1 MLMHSLVMAAI
12 AQATTFAAFA
22 DNTELIP
29 RETLFGNPERAGVQ
43 ISPDGSRIAFLA
55 PKNDVLNVWVQS
67 LDGGEPVAV
76 TDSTDRPI
84 TNYTWA
90 VNGEQILYMQDKG
103 GNENTHVYAVDLAS
117 GTTTDLTP
125 GDEVKASLVASH
137 RDRPDE
143 VLVMSNARVPESM
156 DVIRMNTRSGDS
168 AMVFENDGG
177 YVGMIPDDDW
187 NFRVRSKMTDDGG
200 TLQEFRD
207 SPDGE
212 WRELDRV
219 GLEDAMST
227 SVRGF
232 DKSGKILWGADS
244 RGGDTA
250 RFVKV
255 VPQPDGTF
263 DRETVF
269 ASDKADVADI
279 MINPITLQPEAVA
292 VNRLRKEWTILDPSI
307 KPDLDAL
314 AELVD
319 GELEITDRSLD
330 DRKWI
335 AVFLVDDGPVQ
346 YWLWDRDKQEGTFL
360 FTNRPG
366 LESLPLAKM
375 MPVEIP
381 ARDGLDLVSY
391 LTLPVGVKPVDLPL
405 VVLVHGGPWARDN
418 WGYNPYHQW
427 LANRG
432 YAVLSVNFRGST
444 GFGKS
449 FLNAGNREWYHAMQ
463 DDINDAAQWAVDQGY
478 ADPDRM
484 AIMGGSYGGYATLAG
499 LTRDPELWACGVDIV
514 GPSHVATLLS
524 TIPAYWEP
532 VKVMFEKRV
541 GGLEETEWLD
551 EISPLTHVANIKR
564 PLLIGQGAND
574 PRVKVSESDQIVEAM
589 NEQSIP
595 VTYVVFPDEGHG
607 FAKPENNMAFN
618 AVLENFLALH
628 LGGRAEPVASDVE
641 NSTAQ
646 VRELGGLQ
654 LDGVEKW
661 DPATQAAVVEDPVVN
676 LEDLSP
682 EQQAQVTAMFSQIE
696 AQVPEAAR
704 KQAYP
709 MILMQ
714 VQGSRSQ
721 VPEADLQVFFYVT
734 QELQRRIDA
743 LPEEVAPA
751 EPEAE
756 EAEAPAGG

>member
-1 MLMHSLVMAAI
+1 MRSLVMAAI
-12 AQATTFAAFA
+12 TQATCFAALA
-22 DNTELIP
+22 DDTQLIP

-43 ISPDGSRIAFLA
+43 ISPDGGRIAFLA
-55 PKNDVLNVWVQS
+55 PLDDVLNVWVQS
-67 LDGGEPVAV
+67 LDGGEPEAV
-76 TDSTDRPI
+76 TRSTDRPI

-125 GDEVKASLVASH
+125 GDEVKASLVGAH

-143 VLVMSNARVPESM
+143 ILVMSNARVPESM
-156 DVIRMNTRSGDS
+156 DVIRMNIRSGDS
-168 AMVFENDGG
+168 TMVFKNDDG

-187 NFRVRSKMTDDGG
+187 NFRVRARMTDDGG
-200 TLQEFRD
+200 TLQEYRD
-207 SPDGE
+207 TTDAP

-227 SVRGF
+227 SVSGF
-232 DKSGKILWGADS
+232 DKTGTFLWGSDS

-255 VPQPDGTF
+255 TPQADGSF
-263 DRETVF
+263 KRETVF
-269 ASDKADVADI
+269 ESDKSDVADI
-279 MINPITLQPEAVA
+279 MINPITLTPEAVA

-307 KPDLDAL
+307 QPDLDAL
-314 AELVD
+314 GKLVD

-360 FTNRPG
+360 FTNRPE
-366 LESLPLAKM
+366 LESLSLAKM

-381 ARDGLDLVSY
+381 SRDGLDLVSY
-391 LTLPVGVKPVDLPL
+391 LTLPVGVESKNLPM
-405 VVLVHGGPWARDN
+405 VVMVHGGPWARDN

-444 GFGKS
+444 GFGKA

-541 GGLEETEWLD
+541 GSLEETAWLD

-589 NEQSIP
+589 TSQSIP

-618 AVLENFLALH
+618 AITENFLARH
-628 LGGRAEPVASDVE
+628 LGGRAEAVDMDVAD
-641 NSTAQ
+641 STAQ
-646 VRELGGLQ
+646 VRSLGGLA
-654 LDGVEKW
+654 LEGVEEW
-661 DPATQAAVVEDPVVN
+661 DPSKAPEKAEDPVVT
-676 LEDLSP
+676 LEDLTE
-682 EQQAQVTAMFSQIE
+682 EQQAQVAMMFQQIE
-696 AQVPEAAR
+696 TQVPEQAR
-704 KQAYP
+704 RQAYP

-714 VQGSRSQ
+714 MKGSRAQ
-721 VPEADLQVFFYVT
+721 VPESDVNVFLYVT
-734 QELQRRIDA
+734 QEMQRRIDA
-743 LPEEVAPA
+743 LPEPEESGAPT
-751 EPEAE
+751 
-756 EAEAPAGG
+756 APAGTPSGG